1 MTALQTPFNTAQLE
15 LLQLFAGGINDAE
28 TAELKKILLDF
39 KFKRLSDLADKI
51 IDANNWSAEEIAK
64 KAMNMKR
71 SKINI
76 KN

>member
-15 LLQLFAGGINDAE
+15 LLQLFEGGINDTE

-39 KFKRLSDLADKI
+39 KFKRVSDLADKI

-71 SKINI
+71 SKKNI
-76 KN
+76 KH